1 MRVVE
6 FCCGYGGASAGLVA
20 AGLEYEVGY
29 DSWPM
34 AVEAH
39 RRWHPDLRTEIRDVR
54 DVEPHELE
62 GRFVWASLPCQPWST
77 ANRRKRG
84 RSHPHYYPLDHFAYQ
99 VHRAGVAVIENVPGL
114 LTERDGQEE
123 LARLERACAR
133 LGLSLSIHL
142 VPALWFGV
150 PQLRRRAII
159 VIGGPLVLFA
169 PPAVLGGAEGWAVTA
184 TEGKGGPGRVPALAR
199 TVRAA
204 HGGGRD
210 SRRYSQIIDPE
221 ADPYAPRTP
230 EECARLQGVPHE
242 PIAHLPKTHQY
253 TLIGNAVPPRFAEG
267 VVRVLMGALWEAR
280 QEREGNDPSRLR
292 ELRKEARAMRLE
304 RRLMGKHRL

>member
-1 MRVVE
+1 MADNSMRAVE

-29 DSWPM
+29 DVWPI
-34 AVEAH
+34 AIEAH
-39 RRWHPDLRTEIRDVR
+39 RRWHPEMRVEQRDVR
-54 DVEPHELE
+54 EVEPHELE

-77 ANRRKRG
+77 ANRIKRG
-84 RSHPHYYPLDHFAYQ
+84 QSHPHHYPLDHFAWQ

-123 LARLERACAR
+123 LGRLERACAR
-133 LGLSLSIHL
+133 LGLSLSVHL

-169 PPAVLGGAEGWAVTA
+169 PPVVPGRAEGWAVTA
-184 TEGKGGPGRVPALAR
+184 TEGKGGLGLAPAR
-199 TVRAA
+199 TVRATD
-204 HGGGRD
+204 GGGRD
-210 SRRYSQIIDPE
+210 SRRYSQITNSE
-221 ADPYAPRTP
+221 VNPYAPRSP
-230 EECARLQGVPHE
+230 GECARLQGVPHE

-267 VVRVLMGALWEAR
+267 VVRQVLAGMEVEDGR
-280 QEREGNDPSRLR
+280 
-292 ELRKEARAMRLE
+292 
-304 RRLMGKHRL
+304 